1 MTGFLPRR
9 TFPSLLLCITAILLP
24 AYAQTT
30 LKPAIVV
37 AGSPELIRVSGH
49 YLHVEGSWLG
59 RKILFFPARDGSAWY
74 ALAGVDV
81 EAKPGPSTLTLTATE
96 GTIVGLVPR
105 DLSLQI
111 PIRPAHYRTAALT
124 VAPGFVEPDPAQQA
138 EIALATKAKE
148 AAFAQGSS
156 KPLWSGSFTPPVP
169 SQPTDSF
176 GTRRTLNGK
185 LSTIHKGM
193 DFRAPVGTP
202 VTAGNSGRVLLAQKL
217 YYEGNC
223 VILDHGQGLM
233 TIHMHL
239 SRIDVHPGDTV
250 TQGQQLG
257 LSGATGRVTGP
268 HLHWAVRWQ
277 AAMLD
282 PAKLLALNLSHLP

>member
-9 TFPSLLLCITAILLP
+9 TFPALLLCITAILLP
-24 AYAQTT
+24 ACAQTT

-96 GTIVGLVPR
+96 ASGTPR
-105 DLSLQI
+105 DLSLQV